1 MKKYFSDLKGCLNNY
16 LNLIKGPNVR
26 VDRNIIQESM
36 KAALLYWYRG
46 GELGERS
53 DKNIVPDATVLAQAL
68 GGPLFLIP
76 Y

>member
-1 MKKYFSDLKGCLNNY
+1 MKKSFSGLKSCLNNY
-16 LNLIKGPNVR
+16 LNLIKGQNAR
-26 VDRNIIQESM
+26 VDHDVILECM

-53 DKNIVPDATVLAQAL
+53 SKDTLPDGTIIAQAL
-68 GGPLFLIP
+68 GGQFLLIL